1 MEGHRA
7 TRWPYLLSTWVFRGR
22 NLHRIIDTRLRV
34 LAKPFRKTPFKNP
47 RGAFAPRGFLF
58 SARFFNKKAPHFRE
72 GLFLSYP
79 TRTRTLNVCTK
90 NRSVAI
96 TPSDNSPFRDGKYTS
111 IDKLQK
117 RVTQNFHC
125 LTIICSAEGLDFL
138 IFEPI
143 TRIPIYNWLKNTVP

>member
-1 MEGHRA
+1 MI
-7 TRWPYLLSTWVFRGR
+7 VF
-22 NLHRIIDTRLRV
+22 L
-34 LAKPFRKTPFKNP
+34 
-47 RGAFAPRGFLF
+47 
-58 SARFFNKKAPHFRE
+58 NKKAPHLRE

-96 TPSDNSPFRDGKYTS
+96 TPSDNSPFRDGKYTP

-125 LTIICSAEGLDFL
+125 LTIFCSAEGLDFL

-143 TRIPIYNWLKNTVP
+143 TRPQSLGLVKKYRAVNYKKLNTIVGWAVFGIATFTYFMTIEPVSYTHLRAHET